1 MSPLARLGLLTL
13 LWMTPVASAEPLK
26 VRLEYLQDE
35 ASLRCSSQEALRG
48 SISARLGRDP
58 WDDAAPELLRVQVR
72 REQALWRATVEWF
85 GASGQRKGLR
95 ELSSEREDCQELI
108 QALELAITLVLDP
121 PLFYKPKEEPPPSP
135 TASTAPPA
143 STAPTPAPE
152 VPPLPPPAPAPSAPN
167 VQVPPADSPSQAP
180 VLPPAESPSPA
191 LVLPPV
197 ESPSPAPGLAVG
209 LGTRASWGLLPATR
223 FALQIEGELRTER
236 FSFSLDVTA
245 WPPRTTPVEPARL
258 RSMLVAAGARACV
271 HEGPFGACPQL
282 SAGLLRL
289 EGVGLANASPALAP
303 WLAPGAR
310 LFVEWR
316 SPLPRLRV
324 RLLAEAQFVL
334 TRHRFLAGDMELW
347 QPPQAGGSLGL
358 LMMWD
363 TNPVTD

>member
-1 MSPLARLGLLTL
+1 MSPSARLGLLTL

-35 ASLRCSSQEALRG
+35 ASLRCSSPEALRG

-58 WDDAAPELLRVQVR
+58 WDDAAPERLRVQVR
-72 REQALWRATVEWF
+72 REQVRWRATVEWF

-121 PLFYKPKEEPPPSP
+121 PLFHKPRVEPPPSP
-135 TASTAPPA
+135 TASPAPI
-143 STAPTPAPE
+143 PAPE
-152 VPPLPPPAPAPSAPN
+152 VQPLPPPVPTPSAPSAPD
-167 VQVPPADSPSQAP
+167 VQVPPVEPPSRAP
-180 VLPPAESPSPA
+180 V
-191 LVLPPV
+191 
-197 ESPSPAPGLAVG
+197 LAVG
-209 LGTRASWGLLPATR
+209 LGARASWGLLPATR
-223 FALQIEGELRTER
+223 AGLQAEGELRSER

-271 HEGPFGACPQL
+271 QVGPFGACPQL

-289 EGVGLANASPALAP
+289 EGVGLANAHTAQAP

-316 SPLPRLRV
+316 LPLPRLRV
-324 RLLAEAQFVL
+324 RLLAEGQFVL
-334 TRHRFLAGDMELW
+334 TRHRFLAGEVELW
-347 QPPQAGGSLGL
+347 RPPSIGGSLGL
-358 LMMWD
+358 LGMWD
-363 TNPVTD
+363 TESVTD

>member
-1 MSPLARLGLLTL
+1 MSPSARLGLLTL

-58 WDDAAPELLRVQVR
+58 WDDTAPELLRVQVR
-72 REQALWRATVEWF
+72 REQVRWQATVEWF

-121 PLFYKPKEEPPPSP
+121 PLFYKPRAEPPPSP
-135 TASTAPPA
+135 TVSSAPIPA
-143 STAPTPAPE
+143 SEVPPLPSPAPTQ
-152 VPPLPPPAPAPSAPN
+152 PLPPPAPSVPSVPSAPD
-167 VQVPPADSPSQAP
+167 VQA
-180 VLPPAESPSPA
+180 
-191 LVLPPV
+191 PPV
-197 ESPSPAPGLAVG
+197 ESPSRAPDLALG

-223 FALQIEGELRTER
+223 VGLQAEGELRFER
-236 FSFSLDVTA
+236 WSFSLDATA
-245 WPPRTTPVEPARL
+245 WPPRTTPVELVRL
-258 RSMLVAAGARACV
+258 RSMLFAAGARACV
-271 HEGPFGACPQL
+271 HVGPFGACPQL

-289 EGVGLANASPALAP
+289 EGVGLENAKPAQAP

-316 SPLPRLRV
+316 SPLPRFRL
-324 RLLAEAQFVL
+324 RLLAEGQFIL
-334 TRHRFLAGDMELW
+334 TRHRFLAGEVELW
-347 QPPQAGGSLGL
+347 RPPQAGGSLGL
-358 LMMWD
+358 LGMWD
-363 TNPVTD
+363 TKSVTD

>member
-13 LWMTPVASAEPLK
+13 LWMTPVASAEPLN

-72 REQALWRATVEWF
+72 REQVRWRATVEWF

-121 PLFYKPKEEPPPSP
+121 PLFHKPSAEPPPSP
-135 TASTAPPA
+135 TVSSAPI
-143 STAPTPAPE
+143 PAPD
-152 VPPLPPPAPAPSAPN
+152 VPPLPATEPAQPLPPPAPAPSAPN
-167 VQVPPADSPSQAP
+167 VQVPPVEPPSRAP
-180 VLPPAESPSPA
+180 V
-191 LVLPPV
+191 
-197 ESPSPAPGLAVG
+197 LAVG

-223 FALQIEGELRTER
+223 VGLQIEGELHSER
-236 FSFSLDVTA
+236 FLFSLDVTA
-245 WPPRTTPVEPARL
+245 WPQRTTPVEPARL

-271 HEGPFGACPQL
+271 HVGPFGACPQL

-289 EGVGLANASPALAP
+289 KGVGLENARPAQAP

-316 SPLPRLRV
+316 SPLPRIRV
-324 RLLAEAQFVL
+324 RLLAEGQFVL
-334 TRHRFLAGDMELW
+334 TRHRFLTGEVELW
-347 QPPQAGGSLGL
+347 RPPQIGGSLGL
-358 LMMWD
+358 QGMWD
-363 TNPVTD
+363 TKSVTD

>member
-1 MSPLARLGLLTL
+1 MSPLARLWLLTL
-13 LWMTPVASAEPLK
+13 LWMTSVASAEPLK
-26 VRLEYLQDE
+26 IRLEYLQDE

-48 SISARLGRDP
+48 SISARLGREP

-72 REQALWRATVEWF
+72 REQERWRATVEWF

-95 ELSSEREDCQELI
+95 ELSSEQEDCQELI

-121 PLFYKPKEEPPPSP
+121 PLFPKPRAEPPPSP
-135 TASTAPPA
+135 TASSAPIPV
-143 STAPTPAPE
+143 PE
-152 VPPLPPPAPAPSAPN
+152 VQPRPPLVPAPSAPE
-167 VQVPPADSPSQAP
+167 VQVPPAEAPSRAS
-180 VLPPAESPSPA
+180 V
-191 LVLPPV
+191 
-197 ESPSPAPGLAVG
+197 LAVG

-223 FALQIEGELRTER
+223 LGLQIEGERRFER

-245 WPPRTTPVEPARL
+245 WPPRTTPAEVARV

-271 HEGPFGACPQL
+271 YEGPFGACPQL

-289 EGVGLANASPALAP
+289 EGVGLENARSAEAP
-303 WLAPGAR
+303 WLAPGVR

-324 RLLAEAQFVL
+324 RLLAEGQFVL
-334 TRHRFLAGDMELW
+334 TRHRFLVGDLELW